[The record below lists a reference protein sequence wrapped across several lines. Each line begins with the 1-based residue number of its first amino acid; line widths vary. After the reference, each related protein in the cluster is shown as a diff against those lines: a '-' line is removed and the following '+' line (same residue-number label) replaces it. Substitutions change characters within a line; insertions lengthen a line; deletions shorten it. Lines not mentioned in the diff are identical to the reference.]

1 MTKGQVL
8 ARVKSDNY
16 VNAGNI
22 ADAELAEARDAYARL
37 KKLHDANALPDIK
50 WVEVQN
56 KLKQAEN
63 AAEMSKRAVADATL
77 CSPVSGVVSRKFAN
91 VGQTVIAAAPVIE
104 LVAVGDLRI
113 NVSVPEGG

>member
-1 MTKGQVL
+1 MLSFSVPGTITDFYVEEGQRVAKGQVL
-8 ARVKSDNY
+8 ARVRSDSY

-37 KKLHDANALPDIK
+37 KKLHDADALPEIK

-63 AAEMSKRAVADATL
+63 AAEMSRRASRMPLFMLRSAVWSAGNL
-77 CSPVSGVVSRKFAN
+77 PESGRRS
-91 VGQTVIAAAPVIE
+91 
-104 LVAVGDLRI
+104 
-113 NVSVPEGG
+113 